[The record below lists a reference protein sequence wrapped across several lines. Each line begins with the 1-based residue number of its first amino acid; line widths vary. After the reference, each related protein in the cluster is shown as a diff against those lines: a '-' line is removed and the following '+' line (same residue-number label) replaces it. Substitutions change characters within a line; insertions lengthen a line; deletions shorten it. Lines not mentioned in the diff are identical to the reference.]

1 MSEVNNTEQE
11 LTSLNQSYRLVISQS
26 EKYKLE
32 INSLKV
38 KISEDAHKFEKLYQI
53 EEEFSTLN

>member
-1 MSEVNNTEQE
+1 MSEVNNTEEE

-32 INSLKV
+32 INSLKI
-38 KISEDAHKFEKLYQI
+38 KMSEDAHKFEKLYQI
-53 EEEFSTLN
+53 EEELSTLN

>member
-1 MSEVNNTEQE
+1 MSEVNNTEEE

-38 KISEDAHKFEKLYQI
+38 KISEDANKFEKLYQI
-53 EEEFSTLN
+53 EEELSTLN